1 MDEAENKRKL
11 QQERLERL
19 RYVQMNRQDKL
30 DSSKNIIMRAVRQEY
45 PDIDRQEAEKV
56 TRELVLA
63 PKKSSIKI
71 GNREVPVAD
80 LQFQIA
86 LTIEIARFG
95 NVFGTGVFQLVYR
108 IRGNHAAYERRFRVG
123 RRSGGKKRVD

>member
-71 GNREVPVAD
+71 GNREAVSYTHLTLPT
-80 LQFQIA
+80 IA
-86 LTIEIARFG
+86 
-95 NVFGTGVFQLVYR
+95 
-108 IRGNHAAYERRFRVG
+108 
-123 RRSGGKKRVD
+123 

>member
-56 TRELVLA
+56 GGDA
-63 PKKSSIKI
+63 P
-71 GNREVPVAD
+71 
-80 LQFQIA
+80 
-86 LTIEIARFG
+86 
-95 NVFGTGVFQLVYR
+95 
-108 IRGNHAAYERRFRVG
+108 
-123 RRSGGKKRVD
+123 

>member
-45 PDIDRQEAEKV
+45 PDIDRQEAE
-56 TRELVLA
+56 R
-63 PKKSSIKI
+63 
-71 GNREVPVAD
+71 
-80 LQFQIA
+80 
-86 LTIEIARFG
+86 
-95 NVFGTGVFQLVYR
+95 
-108 IRGNHAAYERRFRVG
+108 
-123 RRSGGKKRVD
+123 

>member
-63 PKKSSIKI
+63 PKK
-71 GNREVPVAD
+71 
-80 LQFQIA
+80 
-86 LTIEIARFG
+86 
-95 NVFGTGVFQLVYR
+95 
-108 IRGNHAAYERRFRVG
+108 
-123 RRSGGKKRVD
+123 

>member
-63 PKKSSIKI
+63 PKSRASKS
-71 GNREVPVAD
+71 A
-80 LQFQIA
+80 
-86 LTIEIARFG
+86 
-95 NVFGTGVFQLVYR
+95 TG
-108 IRGNHAAYERRFRVG
+108 RFRWLTCSF
-123 RRSGGKKRVD
+123 RSR

>member
-56 TRELVLA
+56 TRELVLL
-63 PKKSSIKI
+63 SLIHI
-71 GNREVPVAD
+71 
-80 LQFQIA
+80 
-86 LTIEIARFG
+86 
-95 NVFGTGVFQLVYR
+95 
-108 IRGNHAAYERRFRVG
+108 
-123 RRSGGKKRVD
+123 

>member
-63 PKKSSIKI
+63 PKKSSSK
-71 GNREVPVAD
+71 RQP
-80 LQFQIA
+80 
-86 LTIEIARFG
+86 
-95 NVFGTGVFQLVYR
+95 
-108 IRGNHAAYERRFRVG
+108 
-123 RRSGGKKRVD
+123 GGAGG

>member
-63 PKKSSIKI
+63 PKKSSSI
-71 GNREVPVAD
+71 
-80 LQFQIA
+80 
-86 LTIEIARFG
+86 
-95 NVFGTGVFQLVYR
+95 
-108 IRGNHAAYERRFRVG
+108 
-123 RRSGGKKRVD
+123 

>member
-86 LTIEIARFG
+86 LTIESLGSETSSEQEYFSWFTESCSI
-95 NVFGTGVFQLVYR
+95 
-108 IRGNHAAYERRFRVG
+108 
-123 RRSGGKKRVD
+123 